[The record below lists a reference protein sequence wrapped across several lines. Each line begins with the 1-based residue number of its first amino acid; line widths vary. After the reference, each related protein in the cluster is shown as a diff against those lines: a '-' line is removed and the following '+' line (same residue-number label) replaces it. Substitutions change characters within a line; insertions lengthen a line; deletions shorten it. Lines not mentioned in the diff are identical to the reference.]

1 MRLNELCPFVSH
13 FIIVEFDLNFN
24 LSHHKKFLD
33 LTSPKFNKFREKIT
47 HLKLEFRN
55 YDDYYD
61 LQMKKLKQD
70 SFKLHEKFF
79 VKIFDEITIFLKNS
93 NVDFEDIIMFSDVDE
108 IPNMNDLETIRDI
121 LIYNPIVLKSHNF
134 IHTTKFYQEHSHFG
148 TQIYNYSMIIRNN
161 AILFKIHKK
170 KLLNDKNLPAEILK
184 NGWHLSHFDNIEN
197 VVEKLNYSS
206 GIHGK
211 KFEIEEVT
219 NSIYG
224 LSNIFNSIVNV
235 KFKKTNVDLPIN
247 INMINQN
254 LDFNAKSFTHLITTE
269 DEILSGEFDSVR
281 LIKFTNDV
289 STPFEEKIRDNFS
302 KYNLLIPNKKIY
314 ESENFFEEYRIN
326 DIKLVIQWIEPFD
339 DDTIVIKTK
348 NKLKEF
354 KWSEIKETELYGQL

>member
-1 MRLNELCPFVSH
+1 
-13 FIIVEFDLNFN
+13 
-24 LSHHKKFLD
+24 
-33 LTSPKFNKFREKIT
+33 
-47 HLKLEFRN
+47 
-55 YDDYYD
+55 
-61 LQMKKLKQD
+61 
-70 SFKLHEKFF
+70 
-79 VKIFDEITIFLKNS
+79 
-93 NVDFEDIIMFSDVDE
+93 
-108 IPNMNDLETIRDI
+108 
-121 LIYNPIVLKSHNF
+121 
-134 IHTTKFYQEHSHFG
+134 
-148 TQIYNYSMIIRNN
+148 
-161 AILFKIHKK
+161 
-170 KLLNDKNLPAEILK
+170 
-184 NGWHLSHFDNIEN
+184 
-197 VVEKLNYSS
+197 VEKLNYSS